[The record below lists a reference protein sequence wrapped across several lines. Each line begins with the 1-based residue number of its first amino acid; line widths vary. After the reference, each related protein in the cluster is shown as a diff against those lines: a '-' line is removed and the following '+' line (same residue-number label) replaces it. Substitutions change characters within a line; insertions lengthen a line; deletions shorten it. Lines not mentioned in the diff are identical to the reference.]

1 MPMGAREVAD
11 TRACTALPSR
21 LRAAVVQGVEDVEG
35 EEEDGGEGE
44 EEEAG
49 EEEEEEGEEGGGD
62 VRGMEQDW
70 AEREAEKS
78 WERGVPCTR

>member
-1 MPMGAREVAD
+1 VGAVVSGGAGVVVVAGV
-11 TRACTALPSR
+11 A
-21 LRAAVVQGVEDVEG
+21 AAV
-35 EEEDGGEGE
+35 
-44 EEEAG
+44 A
-49 EEEEEEGEEGGGD
+49 GEEGGGD